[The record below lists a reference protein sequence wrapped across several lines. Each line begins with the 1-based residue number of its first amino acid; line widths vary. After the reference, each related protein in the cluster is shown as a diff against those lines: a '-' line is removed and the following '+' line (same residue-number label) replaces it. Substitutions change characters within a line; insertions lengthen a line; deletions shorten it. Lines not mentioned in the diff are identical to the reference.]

1 MKKITMSAVA
11 LTAII
16 GSFSS
21 ASAAD
26 GINIL
31 SNLKLD
37 AQIRPRYEMVDDKT
51 LNAAGTDK
59 KFAKA
64 NAFTV
69 RTKLKVTGNLFD
81 VDGLSASVGII
92 SVNNFGSHDYNAKDG
107 HNYMDG
113 TKPYAVVLDP
123 QKAMIS
129 NAEINYKVGNTLL
142 HAGRGQ
148 VNLDNQRF
156 IGTVGW
162 RQLERSYDSVF
173 IANNSVKNLSL
184 LAAWVY
190 GLQGVGNVPTKAH
203 YTLNKKTG
211 KAEWVSATQ
220 SPIGEDTYD
229 TNTVLLHAAYTVAP
243 ALKITAYDYMIA
255 NFADIYGIALTG
267 NVKMDA
273 LKLNYR
279 AEYAAE
285 NDPTMEIHK
294 HGADVYN
301 KTTGLWS
308 SKKVDA
314 TYYNLDLG
322 ANISGILAGVNYEFQ
337 SGKSLND
344 TSATTKTFYSPLGTN
359 HKFNGWADMFLT
371 GTPDGGLIDANARL
385 GYKAKGFGKFLAIY
399 HQFTTDKNM
408 LDSKGIQTD
417 DLGSEIDVVYVNK
430 IPGVKN
436 LTGLLKYADYSK
448 GKVAKYNHD
457 KKLFWAQLDYKFS
470 TK

>member
-11 LTAII
+11 LTAIM
-16 GSFSS
+16 GSFNSVS
-21 ASAAD
+21 AD

-31 SNLKLD
+31 DDLVLD
-37 AQIRPRYEMVDDKT
+37 GQIRPRYEMVDDST
-51 LNAAGTDK
+51 LVGGPGSAK

-64 NAFTV
+64 NALTA
-69 RTKLKVTGNLFD
+69 RTKLKVTGKLLGI
-81 VDGLSASVGII
+81 DGLTASVGII
-92 SVNNFGSHDYNAKDG
+92 SVNNFGSHEYNAKDG
-107 HNYMDG
+107 HNYYDG

-129 NAEINYKVGNTLL
+129 NAEINYKTGDTLL

-162 RQLERSYDSVF
+162 RQLERSYDSIF

-203 YTLNKKTG
+203 YAKNPATG
-211 KAEWVSATQ
+211 VIEWVPATQ

-255 NFADIYGIALTG
+255 NVHDTYGLALTG
-267 NVKMDA
+267 NIKMDTV
-273 LKLNYR
+273 KLNYR
-279 AEYAAE
+279 AEYAE
-285 NDPTMEIHK
+285 QNDPSMEIHQ
-294 HGADVYN
+294 HGAEIQDP
-301 KTTGLWS
+301 TTGLW
-308 SKKVDA
+308 KTKQVDA
-314 TYYNLDLG
+314 SYYNLDLG

-337 SGKSLND
+337 SGENLND
-344 TSATTKTFYSPLGTN
+344 VSGVNKTFTTPLATG

-371 GTPDGGLIDANARL
+371 TPDGGLIDANVRL
-385 GYKAKGFGKFLAIY
+385 GYKAKGFGKLLAVY
-399 HQFTTDKNM
+399 HEFSADKNM
-408 LDSKGIQTD
+408 LDVNGLQTD

-430 IPGVKN
+430 IPGVNN

-448 GKVAKYNHD
+448 AKVANYDHD
-457 KKLFWAQLDYKFS
+457 KQVFWAQLDYKFS
-470 TK
+470 IK